1 MARIH
6 TLGATNRRRSRRDG
20 LRALV
25 IVTMCGCLLL
35 GLAACTLVG
44 NSATTSA
51 RVLNSDAPVPSGSG
65 LYSLQRAT
73 DNRVGQFTL
82 VRLDAVTGKP
92 QWQQALPGND
102 LDPLIGVSD
111 GIFYAVNGLD
121 VLAFSGRDGSSIW
134 HTTLNPSVHA
144 QSKNSDVPGGRHHL
158 ALAVADGHIYIR
170 IGGGLESLPEQVV
183 AVRASDGA
191 QLWSHTFD
199 EFAEVAGGGDGLVI
213 VNVGRNRIQA
223 LHAADGALAWQA
235 QYQEVAG
242 EAQMLGG
249 LVYVDEGH
257 TGLVALDE
265 NTGALV
271 WTLPCWKH
279 SAIAPSPSGAQIYIE
294 CLEPNNDSGAS
305 EGVFAFDTQ
314 QHQVLWKYHA
324 FNFNAAPVAAAN
336 LVFIPHGTVLD
347 AVRASDGK
355 RVWSLQAEEPN
366 AGPVELALIG
376 DTPYVRMS
384 VVFPHVYLGCGTSC
398 ERSYSLS
405 ALRPSDGAVY
415 WRHYEPSGT
424 QSLLAA

>member
-144 QSKNSDVPGGRHHL
+144 
-158 ALAVADGHIYIR
+158 
-170 IGGGLESLPEQVV
+170 
-183 AVRASDGA
+183 
-191 QLWSHTFD
+191 
-199 EFAEVAGGGDGLVI
+199 
-213 VNVGRNRIQA
+213 
-223 LHAADGALAWQA
+223 
-235 QYQEVAG
+235 
-242 EAQMLGG
+242 
-249 LVYVDEGH
+249 
-257 TGLVALDE
+257 
-265 NTGALV
+265 
-271 WTLPCWKH
+271 
-279 SAIAPSPSGAQIYIE
+279 
-294 CLEPNNDSGAS
+294 
-305 EGVFAFDTQ
+305 
-314 QHQVLWKYHA
+314 
-324 FNFNAAPVAAAN
+324 
-336 LVFIPHGTVLD
+336 
-347 AVRASDGK
+347 
-355 RVWSLQAEEPN
+355 
-366 AGPVELALIG
+366 
-376 DTPYVRMS
+376 
-384 VVFPHVYLGCGTSC
+384 
-398 ERSYSLS
+398 
-405 ALRPSDGAVY
+405 
-415 WRHYEPSGT
+415 
-424 QSLLAA
+424 